1 MYNVENG
8 NFQINGCRKS
18 QKWSDVGINRVKG
31 QQLYNSK
38 YCIKV
43 KIDNY
48 CQTKAMLNSSHFSI
62 TRNPLS
68 VL

>member
-1 MYNVENG
+1 MG
-8 NFQINGCRKS
+8 TFKLMMRKS
-18 QKWSDVGINRVKG
+18 QKWSDFGINRVKG

-48 CQTKAMLNSSHFSI
+48 CQTKDTWTS
-62 TRNPLS
+62 
-68 VL
+68 